1 MRDHRTSSSLAPSQQ
16 GTRRISVL
24 LPLPLAA
31 PYDYRLPDDMLAGPG
46 TYVRVPLGN
55 RIVTG
60 VVWHTDSDTAPVAEK
75 RLKAVAEILP
85 NPAMAEELRRL
96 VDWVASYTLA
106 PPGAVLRMAMG
117 PEDAFAAETVRRGY
131 LASPDIDPSLTLTLA
146 RKRVLAALEAG
157 QPRSVAD
164 LAAAAGC
171 GTGVIRAMAAA
182 GLLRE
187 VAMPPRG
194 ERLHPDP
201 TRPFPNLSADQE
213 KAASVISDAIEDR
226 RFAPFL
232 LDGVTGSGKT
242 EVYFRAIATAL
253 RLGRQVL
260 VLLPEIALGA
270 QWHDR
275 FARQFGCRA
284 AAWHSGIRPSER
296 RVLWRDVALGRAQV
310 VVGARSAL
318 FLPFRDLGLIVV
330 DEEHDSSFKQEE
342 GVIYHARDM
351 AVVRASLND
360 VPIILASATP
370 SLESLANVERGRYCH
385 LVLPDR
391 HGGALLPSVALV
403 DMRIDKPARGRFL
416 APRLVTAI
424 DETLSA
430 GEQVM
435 LFLNRRG
442 YAPLTLCRTCGYR
455 LQCPHC
461 SAWLVEHRLQGR
473 LTCHH
478 CGYQQ
483 QPPDRCPSCDDS
495 RSFAACGP
503 GVERLAEE
511 VAERFPLA
519 RTAIMA
525 SDTLDGPTA
534 VTELIRAVA
543 AHEVDLLIG
552 TQMMAKGHHFPMLT
566 LVGVVDADLGLNG
579 GDLRAAE
586 RTFQMLHQVSGRA
599 GRAERPG
606 IVMVQTY
613 DPEHPVMAALAAN
626 DRDRLLDVEAA
637 GRRER
642 HLPPFGRLAAVIL
655 SSEDPEQTDAAAAA
669 LARAA
674 PHLRGVDI
682 LGPAPAPLA
691 ILRGRHR
698 VRFLVKTER
707 QVNIQAVVTQWLG
720 GVRIT
725 SAVRIQVDIDPYN
738 FL

>member
-1 MRDHRTSSSLAPSQQ
+1 MRDHRTSSSRAPSQP
-16 GTRRISVL
+16 GIRRVSVL
-24 LPLPLAA
+24 LPLPLGA
-31 PYDYRLPDDMLAGPG
+31 PYDYRLPDSMAAVPG
-46 TYVRVPLGN
+46 SYVRVPLGN

-60 VVWHTDSDTAPVAEK
+60 IVWGDAGKDSEVAEK
-75 RLKAVAEILP
+75 RLKPVAEILP

-96 VDWVASYTLA
+96 VDWVAAYTLA
-106 PPGAVLRMAMG
+106 PLGTVLRMAMG
-117 PEDAFAAETVRRGY
+117 PEDAFVPEKLLQGY
-131 LASPDIDPSLTLTLA
+131 LPVDRFDAATALTPA
-146 RKRVLAALEAG
+146 RQRVVAALDPDRAM
-157 QPRSVAD
+157 SAAD

-171 GTGVIRAMAAA
+171 GVGVVRAMAAA

-187 VAMPPRG
+187 VALSARPQRP
-194 ERLHPDP
+194 LPDP
-201 TRPFPNLSADQE
+201 SLPFPNLSADQE
-213 KAASVISDAIEDR
+213 QAAATVSTAIDAH

-242 EVYFRAIATAL
+242 EVYFHAIATAL
-253 RLGRQVL
+253 RQDKQVL

-270 QWHDR
+270 QWHER

-284 AAWHSGIRPSER
+284 AAWHSGIRPAER
-296 RVLWRDVALGRAQV
+296 RVLWRDVAEGRAPV

-318 FLPFRDLGLIVV
+318 FLPFRDLGLVVV
-330 DEEHDSSFKQEE
+330 DEEHDSSFKQED

-360 VPIILASATP
+360 APIILASATP
-370 SLESLANVERGRYCH
+370 SLESLANVERGRYRH

-391 HGGALLPSVALV
+391 HGGALLPTVTLI
-403 DMRIDKPARGRFL
+403 DMRVDKPARGRFL
-416 APRLVTAI
+416 SPRLATAI
-424 DETLSA
+424 EETLAA

-442 YAPLTLCRTCGYR
+442 YAPLTLCRTCGFR

-461 SAWLVEHRLQGR
+461 TAWLVEHRLQGR
-473 LTCHH
+473 LICHH

-483 QPPDRCPSCDDS
+483 QPPDHCPSCDDT

-525 SDTLDGPTA
+525 SDTLDGPA
-534 VTELIRAVA
+534 AINDLIRAVG

-606 IVMVQTY
+606 IVMVQTF
-613 DPEHPVMAALAAN
+613 DPEHPVMTALAAN
-626 DRDRLLDVEAA
+626 DRDRLLEIESA

-655 SSEDPEQTDAAAAA
+655 SSEDPDQNEAAAAA

-698 VRFLVKTER
+698 ARFLVKTER
-707 QVNIQAVVTQWLG
+707 QVNIQAVVAQWLG
-720 GVRIT
+720 AIKLG
-725 SAVRIQVDIDPYN
+725 SAVRIQVDIDPYS

>member
-1 MRDHRTSSSLAPSQQ
+1 MRDHRTSSRRAPSPAS
-16 GTRRISVL
+16 GRRVSVL

-31 PYDYRLPDDMLAGPG
+31 PYDYRLAEGMVAALGSH
-46 TYVRVPLGN
+46 VRVPLGN

-60 VVWHTDSDTAPVAEK
+60 VIWGEGSGDSAVVESRLKPVAE
-75 RLKAVAEILP
+75 LLP
-85 NPAMAEELRRL
+85 NPPMAEELRRL

-106 PPGAVLRMAMG
+106 PPGAVLRMAIG
-117 PEDAFAAETVRRGY
+117 PDDAFAPETLRQGY
-131 LASPDIDPSLTLTLA
+131 LPVADLDPTIALTPA
-146 RKRVLAALEAG
+146 RRRIIAALDPVRAM
-157 QPRSVAD
+157 SAAD
-164 LAAAAGC
+164 LAAAAQC
-171 GTGVIRAMAAA
+171 GVGVVRAMAAA

-187 VAMPPRG
+187 VALALRPPRPQ
-194 ERLHPDP
+194 PDA
-201 TRPFPNLSADQE
+201 TRPFPELSPDQE
-213 KAASVISDAIEDR
+213 HAAQEIAAAVAER

-242 EVYFRAIATAL
+242 EVYFHAIAAAL
-253 RLGRQVL
+253 REGRQVL

-270 QWHDR
+270 QWHER

-284 AAWHSGIRPSER
+284 AAWHSAVRPSER
-296 RVLWRDVALGRAQV
+296 RVLWRDVAEGRAQV

-330 DEEHDSSFKQEE
+330 DEEHDASFKQEE

-351 AVVRASLND
+351 AVVRASFNAA
-360 VPIILASATP
+360 PIILASATP
-370 SLESLANVERGRYCH
+370 SLESLANVERGRYRH
-385 LVLPDR
+385 LVLADR
-391 HGGALLPSVALV
+391 HGGALLPEVGLI
-403 DMRIDKPARGRFL
+403 DMRVDKPARGHFL

-424 DETLSA
+424 AETLAA

-442 YAPLTLCRTCGYR
+442 YAPLTLCRTCGHR

-461 SAWLVEHRLQGR
+461 TAWLVEHRLQAR
-473 LTCHH
+473 LVCHH

-483 QPPDRCPSCDDS
+483 APPEHCPSCDDT

-511 VAERFPLA
+511 VAERFPDA

-525 SDTLDGPTA
+525 SDTLDGPA
-534 VTELIRAVA
+534 AIADLVRAVG

-579 GDLRAAE
+579 GDLRAFE
-586 RTFQMLHQVSGRA
+586 RTYQMLHQVAGRA
-599 GRAERPG
+599 GRAQRPG
-606 IVMVQTY
+606 IVMVQTF
-613 DPEHPVMAALAAN
+613 DPDHPVMAALAAN
-626 DRDRLLDVEAA
+626 DRDRLLAIETA

-642 HLPPFGRLAAVIL
+642 GLPPFGRLAAIIL
-655 SSEDPEQTDAAAAA
+655 SAEDVAQGEAAAAA

-691 ILRGRHR
+691 VLRGRHR
-698 VRFLVKTER
+698 IRFLVKTAR
-707 QVNIQAVVTQWLG
+707 QVNIQAVLSQWLG
-720 GVRIT
+720 AVKLAG
-725 SAVRIQVDIDPYN
+725 AVRIQVDIDPYS

>member
-1 MRDHRTSSSLAPSQQ
+1 M
-16 GTRRISVL
+16 RRISVL

-31 PYDYRLPDDMLAGPG
+31 TYDYRLPEDMSAGPG
-46 TYVRVPLGN
+46 SYVRVPLGN

-60 VVWHTDSDTAPVAEK
+60 VVWRNDDENSPVPEK
-75 RLKAVAEILP
+75 RLKPVAEILP
-85 NPAMAEELRRL
+85 SPPMAEELRRL
-96 VDWVASYTLA
+96 VDWVAGYTLA
-106 PPGAVLRMAMG
+106 PLGTVLRMAMG
-117 PEDAFAAETVRRGY
+117 PEDAFAAETARQGY
-131 LASPDIDPSLTLTLA
+131 LAPVEIDSSLALTAA
-146 RKRVLAALEAG
+146 RKRVLAALVMEQA
-157 QPRSVAD
+157 RSASD
-164 LAAAAGC
+164 LAAMAGC
-171 GTGVIRAMAAA
+171 GTGVVRAMAAA

-187 VAMPPRG
+187 VVLMAHR
-194 ERLHPDP
+194 ERPQPDP
-201 TRPFPNLSADQE
+201 TRPFPVLSTDQE
-213 KAASVISDAIEDR
+213 QAATAISDAIDAN

-253 RLGRQVL
+253 RRGKQVL

-270 QWHDR
+270 QWHER

-296 RVLWRDVALGRAQV
+296 RVLWRDVAQGRARV

-318 FLPFRDLGLIVV
+318 FLPFRELGLIVV
-330 DEEHDSSFKQEE
+330 DEEHDNSFKQEE

-360 VPIILASATP
+360 APIILASATP
-370 SLESLANVERGRYCH
+370 SLESLANVERGRYRH

-391 HGGALLPSVALV
+391 HGGALLPTVALI
-403 DMRIDKPARGRFL
+403 DMRIDKPARGRFM
-416 APRLVTAI
+416 APRLVAAV

-461 SAWLVEHRLQGR
+461 TAWLVEHRLQGR

-483 QPPDRCPSCDDS
+483 QPPDHCPSCDDT

-511 VAERFPLA
+511 VAERFPNA

-534 VTELIRAVA
+534 ITELIRAVG

-626 DRDRLLDVEAA
+626 DRGRLLGIEAA
-637 GRRER
+637 ARRER

-655 SSEDPEQTDAAAAA
+655 SSEDSDQNETAAAA

-707 QVNIQAVVTQWLG
+707 QVNIQAVVTQWLS
-720 GVRIT
+720 GVKIG
-725 SAVRIQVDIDPYN
+725 SAVRIQVDIDPYS